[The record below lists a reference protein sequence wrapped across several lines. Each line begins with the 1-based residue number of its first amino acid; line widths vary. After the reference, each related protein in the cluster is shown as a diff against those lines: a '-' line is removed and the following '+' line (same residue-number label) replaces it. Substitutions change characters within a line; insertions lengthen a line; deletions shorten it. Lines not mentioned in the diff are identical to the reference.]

1 MVVTS
6 EMRAERTI
14 ASHWVSVSRWPPGP
28 RSGRCPASRRFMRA
42 FPPWARW
49 MADPPTAWVSGV
61 HSPFGS
67 EAVVALRPNSKERST
82 IVLAVEDFPP
92 PISPK
97 ITPLGLEITPAE
109 YRFQGS
115 KAKGSPE
122 YASVPMNAPGTP
134 IPPSA
139 MNGYSAAR
147 LREVFW
153 WERSLVAM
161 GFCIPTRRFSPDLG
175 TSLVHRSYSF
185 FAWIAYMRSS
195 LDVYI
200 QRSECHITVH
210 QS

>member
-1 MVVTS
+1 
-6 EMRAERTI
+6 
-14 ASHWVSVSRWPPGP
+14 
-28 RSGRCPASRRFMRA
+28 
-42 FPPWARW
+42 
-49 MADPPTAWVSGV
+49 PPTAWVSGV

-147 LREVFW
+147 LREVSR

-161 GFCIPTRRFSPDLG
+161 GICIPPRRFSPALG
-175 TSLVHRSYSF
+175 TSLAQRSTSF
-185 FAWIAYMRSS
+185 SAWIAFLRASLAVDCRRASS
-195 LDVYI
+195 FLAARWAARAAFPRLLRPTAV
-200 QRSECHITVH
+200 
-210 QS
+210 